1 MLKPCL
7 LDRIR
12 EAERQGNLPQ
22 GDDIRL
28 LMRSVLNNL
37 QRILNTRRGNV
48 ETLPEF
54 GIPDFTEIVHTM
66 PESIIQFQQAIRQT
80 IRRYEPRLEHV
91 RVKYMPVEDDP
102 LAIHFELMAHLPVG
116 RKRHPVTIHTEV
128 TSEGMVKVKE

>member
-1 MLKPCL
+1 MLRPCL

-12 EAERQGNLPQ
+12 EAERQGMAAQ
-22 GDDIRL
+22 EEDIRPL
-28 LMRSVLNNL
+28 VRSVLKNL

-66 PESIIQFQQAIRQT
+66 PESILQFQQAIRQT
-80 IRRYEPRLEHV
+80 IRCYEPRLEHV
-91 RVKYMPVEDDP
+91 RVKYVPMEDDP

-128 TSEGMVKVKE
+128 TSEGVVRVRE